1 MILYNI
7 KVKITLTKEKT
18 KVQQSRDITV
28 IPPDPKYDKHIR
40 IENKILNVAAYCRVS
55 TRFEQQESSY
65 EAQIDYYTRKI
76 EMNKNWSCAGIYADE
91 GKAATGTKS
100 RDSFNDM
107 IEDCYAGKID
117 LILTKSISRFA
128 RNTVDFLRVIRELK
142 ERQIRIIFEKENIDT
157 MDNTGE
163 LLITILSSQ
172 AQEESRNL
180 SENTRWGIVRKF
192 EQGIVQVNHKKF
204 LGYTKNEEKKLIIVP
219 EEAVVVRKIFDLYLQ
234 GLGAYKIAR
243 ALQAEG
249 IQTITGK
256 EKWHP
261 QTIHKMLHCE
271 KYMGDAIL
279 QKTYTIDFLTK
290 KKVMNNGYVKK
301 YYVRNSHEAIIS
313 KEQFYQVQ
321 EEIKKRSFAGEKSIR
336 KRYSSAYPLSGLIIC
351 GKCSG
356 TYHRVTWQNKSGKIF
371 VWRCRERLKTGT
383 INCKQSATI
392 RESEMMKLLSKLFN
406 TIIKTDPADS
416 TVYLIKT
423 KAVLIVNLGDKEEF
437 NDDDI
442 TKQLLNKVIDR
453 IVIEDEK
460 TATVHFK
467 SGLTM
472 EKTLS

>member
-1 MILYNI
+1 M
-7 KVKITLTKEKT
+7 
-18 KVQQSRDITV
+18 KVQQTKDITI
-28 IPPDPKYDKHIR
+28 IPPDPKYDSHIR
-40 IENKILNVAAYCRVS
+40 IEHKTLNVAAYCRVS
-55 TRFEQQESSY
+55 TRFEQQENSY
-65 EAQIDYYTRKI
+65 EAQISYYTRII
-76 EMNKNWSCAGIYADE
+76 EMNKSWNCAGIYADE
-91 GKAATGTKS
+91 GKAATGTKF

-128 RNTVDFLRVIRELK
+128 RNTVDCLGIIRELK
-142 ERQIRIIFEKENIDT
+142 ERQIRILFEKENIDT

-180 SENTRWGIVRKF
+180 SENTRWGIIRKF

-204 LGYTKNEEKKLIIVP
+204 MGYTKNEDEKLIIIP
-219 EEAVVVRKIFDLYLQ
+219 EEATVVKRIFDLYLQ
-234 GLGAYKIAR
+234 GLGTYKIAR
-243 ALQAEG
+243 ILESEG
-249 IQTITGK
+249 IRTTTGK
-256 EKWHP
+256 EKWHHE
-261 QTIHKMLHCE
+261 TIYKMLQCE

-301 YYVRNSHEAIIS
+301 YYVRNSHEAIIT
-313 KEQFYQVQ
+313 KEQFYLVQ
-321 EEIKKRSFAGEKSIR
+321 EEMKRRSCASERSTR

-356 TYHRVTWQNKSGKIF
+356 TYNRVTWQNKSGKSF
-371 VWRCRERLKTGT
+371 VWRCRERLKAGT
-383 INCKQSATI
+383 VQCKQSATI

-437 NDDDI
+437 NDDEL
-442 TKQLLNKVIDR
+442 TKQLLSKVIDR
-453 IVIEDEK
+453 IVVIDEK

-467 SGLTM
+467 SGLIM

>member
-1 MILYNI
+1 
-7 KVKITLTKEKT
+7 
-18 KVQQSRDITV
+18 
-28 IPPDPKYDKHIR
+28 
-40 IENKILNVAAYCRVS
+40 
-55 TRFEQQESSY
+55 
-65 EAQIDYYTRKI
+65 
-76 EMNKNWSCAGIYADE
+76 
-91 GKAATGTKS
+91 
-100 RDSFNDM
+100 M

-142 ERQIRIIFEKENIDT
+142 ERQVRIIFEKENIDT
-157 MDNTGE
+157 MDSTGE

-192 EQGIVQVNHKKF
+192 EQGIIQVNHKKF

-219 EEAVVVRKIFDLYLQ
+219 EEAVIVRKIFDLYLQ
-234 GLGAYKIAR
+234 GLGAYKIAKI
-243 ALQAEG
+243 LESEG
-249 IQTITGK
+249 VRTTTGK

-321 EEIKKRSFAGEKSIR
+321 EEMKRRSFTGEKSIR
-336 KRYSSAYPLSGLIIC
+336 KRYSSAYPLSGLVIC
-351 GKCSG
+351 GNCNG
-356 TYHRVTWQNKSGKIF
+356 VYTRVTWQNKNIKTF
-371 VWRCRERLKTGT
+371 VWRCRERLKTAAVH
-383 INCKQSATI
+383 CKQSATV
-392 RESEMMKLLSKLFN
+392 RESEMMKLLNNLFN
-406 TIIKTDPADS
+406 TIIKKDLGDS

-437 NDDDI
+437 TDVDL
-442 TKQLLNKVIDR
+442 TKQLLSKLIDR
-453 IVIEDEK
+453 IVVKDEK

-467 SGLTM
+467 SGLIM

>member
-1 MILYNI
+1 M
-7 KVKITLTKEKT
+7 KGEKN
-18 KVQQSRDITV
+18 ITV
-28 IPPDPKYDKHIR
+28 IPPDPKYDSRIR
-40 IENKILNVAAYCRVS
+40 IEHKTLNVAAYCRVS
-55 TRFEQQESSY
+55 TRFEQQENSY
-65 EAQIDYYTRKI
+65 EAQISYYTRII
-76 EMNKNWSCAGIYADE
+76 EMNKSWNCAGIYADE
-91 GKAATGTKS
+91 GKAATGTKF

-128 RNTVDFLRVIRELK
+128 RNTVDCLRIIRELK
-142 ERQIRIIFEKENIDT
+142 ERQIRILFEKENIDT

-180 SENTRWGIVRKF
+180 SENTRWGIIRKF

-204 LGYTKNEEKKLIIVP
+204 MGYTKNEDEKLIIIP
-219 EEAVVVRKIFDLYLQ
+219 EEATVVKRIFDLYLQ
-234 GLGAYKIAR
+234 GLGTYKIAR
-243 ALQAEG
+243 ILESEG
-249 IQTITGK
+249 IRTTTGK
-256 EKWHP
+256 EKWHHE
-261 QTIHKMLHCE
+261 TIYKMLQCE

-301 YYVRNSHEAIIS
+301 YYVRNSHEAIIT
-313 KEQFYQVQ
+313 KEQFYLVQ
-321 EEIKKRSFAGEKSIR
+321 EEMKRRSCASKRSTR

-356 TYHRVTWQNKSGKIF
+356 TYNRVTWQNKSGKSF
-371 VWRCRERLKTGT
+371 VWRCRERLKAGT
-383 INCKQSATI
+383 VQCKQSATI

-406 TIIKTDPADS
+406 TIIITDPADS

-437 NDDDI
+437 NDDEL
-442 TKQLLNKVIDR
+442 TKQLLSKVIDR
-453 IVIEDEK
+453 IVVIDEK

-467 SGLTM
+467 SGLIM

>member
-1 MILYNI
+1 
-7 KVKITLTKEKT
+7 
-18 KVQQSRDITV
+18 
-28 IPPDPKYDKHIR
+28 
-40 IENKILNVAAYCRVS
+40 
-55 TRFEQQESSY
+55 
-65 EAQIDYYTRKI
+65 
-76 EMNKNWSCAGIYADE
+76 MNKSWNCAGIYADE
-91 GKAATGTKS
+91 GKAATGTKF

-117 LILTKSISRFA
+117 MILTKSISRFA
-128 RNTVDFLRVIRELK
+128 RNTVDCLRIIRELK
-142 ERQIRIIFEKENIDT
+142 KRQIRILFEKENIDT

-180 SENTRWGIVRKF
+180 SENTRWGIIRKF

-204 LGYTKNEEKKLIIVP
+204 MGYTKNEDEKLIIIP
-219 EEAVVVRKIFDLYLQ
+219 EEATVVKRIFDLYLQ
-234 GLGAYKIAR
+234 GLGTYKIAR
-243 ALQAEG
+243 ILESEG
-249 IQTITGK
+249 IRTTTGK
-256 EKWHP
+256 EKWHHE
-261 QTIHKMLHCE
+261 TIYKMLQCE

-301 YYVRNSHEAIIS
+301 YYVRNSHEAIIT
-313 KEQFYQVQ
+313 KEQFYLVQ
-321 EEIKKRSFAGEKSIR
+321 EEMKRRSCASKRSTR

-356 TYHRVTWQNKSGKIF
+356 TYNRVTWQNKSGKSF
-371 VWRCRERLKTGT
+371 VWRCRERLKAGT
-383 INCKQSATI
+383 VQCKQSATI

-406 TIIKTDPADS
+406 TIIITDPADS

-437 NDDDI
+437 NDDEL
-442 TKQLLNKVIDR
+442 TKQLLSKVIDR
-453 IVIEDEK
+453 IVVIDEK

-467 SGLTM
+467 SGLIM